1 MERSKALVASTI
13 IAVTLMTG
21 AVAYAASSG
30 VLNGRNDNVG
40 KLQATAT
47 QPAPQPNDGTASVN
61 PAAGAATTSAAP
73 VAKST
78 AVTPAAQAVNTPAP
92 AGHDIGDDHG
102 GHGRDGDDD

>member
-13 IAVTLMTG
+13 IAVTLLTG

-30 VLNGRNDNVG
+30 VMNGRNDNVG

-47 QPAPQPNDGTASVN
+47 QPATQPNDATASVN